1 MELAPNIQQYVLLR
15 RVIQRCLY
23 IERKLESNPKE
34 GRIGNMFPRVC
45 FIIFCLTSV
54 ILTSCQKS
62 DSPVDVALAQTMTT
76 MHLAMHDVLFVGK
89 PDADFALMMI
99 PHHQGAVD
107 MAKVELQ
114 FGTDPRLR
122 RLAQEIIV
130 TQQSEIQVMT
140 GVLKDY
146 NLSIL
151 NQKRK
156 NWCSR

>member
-1 MELAPNIQQYVLLR
+1 
-15 RVIQRCLY
+15 
-23 IERKLESNPKE
+23 
-34 GRIGNMFPRVC
+34 
-45 FIIFCLTSV
+45 
-54 ILTSCQKS
+54 
-62 DSPVDVALAQTMTT
+62 
-76 MHLAMHDVLFVGK
+76 MHDVLFVGK

-130 TQQSEIQVMT
+130 TQQSEIQVMN

-146 NLSIL
+146 NLSPL